1 MRTRLTAV
9 SFGLAM
15 AAAIYLL
22 VGPVYSGS
30 NGGRPTQATLLQVNG
45 PWVIIPVMFPVLI
58 ALMPLVFRKQAVRI
72 AAAIVMG
79 AFVLISF
86 SIGLFYFPAAIL
98 MLLASCVE
106 PSASLLP
113 GCYAFLLT
121 MAVCGARV
129 SG

>member
-1 MRTRLTAV
+1 MRTRLTAA

-22 VGPVYSGS
+22 VGPVYAGS

-45 PWVIIPVMFPVLI
+45 PWAIIPVMFPVLI
-58 ALMPLVFRKQAVRI
+58 ALTPLVFRKQAVRI

-79 AFVLISF
+79 GFALISGF

-98 MLLASCVE
+98 MLLAPCVE
-106 PSASLLP
+106 PSAKFRDVWS
-113 GCYAFLLT
+113 
-121 MAVCGARV
+121 
-129 SG
+129 